1 MDVAAQIEAYLAA
14 LPEAKQGDLRRL
26 HALMLTD
33 FPRCRLW
40 FSDGTDDT
48 GKVVTNPNIG
58 YGEYTIHYT
67 DGSSKLCYRVG
78 LSATTSGVSV
88 YVLGL
93 DDKTYLKNT
102 YGASIGKAKVTGYCI
117 AFRHL
122 ADVDL
127 DVLQSA
133 VTHRMT
139 Q

>member
-1 MDVAAQIEAYLAA
+1 MDVAAQIEAYLDA
-14 LPEAKQGDLRRL
+14 LPVAKRDDVRRL
-26 HALMLTD
+26 HALILTY
-33 FPRCRLW
+33 FPNSRLW
-40 FSDGTDDT
+40 FSDGTDAA

-67 DGSSKLCYRVG
+67 DGSSKQFYRVG

-93 DDKTYLKNT
+93 ADKTYLKNT
-102 YGASIGKAKVTGYCI
+102 YGTSIGKAKVTGYCI

-127 DVLQSA
+127 DTLQA
-133 VTHRMT
+133 AIRDGMQH
-139 Q
+139 